1 MNEQNLDKILEDTKT
16 EVFELMKKSI
26 RPEFLNRI
34 DELIMFTPLN
44 SEDVRM
50 IADLQIKQLI
60 SQLAENQILLEV
72 SSNALN
78 YIASSAYNPQ
88 FGVRPI
94 KRFIQKNILNELS
107 KRILGGK
114 IDKNKSIRADYVN
127 NALQFSN

>member
-88 FGVRPI
+88 FGARPI

-114 IDKNKSIRADYVN
+114 IDKNKSIRVDYVN